1 MCGRITQKSP
11 PDQLRLTN
19 TPDDPRVWKAR
30 EADWVTRNNGAPGA
44 RALGIRQN
52 RKTGE
57 RSIDQL

>member
-1 MCGRITQKSP
+1 M
-11 PDQLRLTN
+11 D

-30 EADWVTRNNGAPGA
+30 EADWVTRYNGAPG
-44 RALGIRQN
+44 REHWVIRQN